1 MANYIKIDRDL
12 DDFLRSNRTTV
23 DTYTDYEP
31 EEFADIFDVS
41 FTVVRNSSYFSKY
54 DVKYDEYGDVTSES
68 YVKQIDDSDLEK
80 YKDMV
85 DTLTPQPIANIVSQ
99 NYENDGRQDNPSTDD
114 LLSKAYTLCAD
125 KDYGISP
132 SQMENLSR
140 ESDWQNMKSWYKGKD
155 IYVSYNDD
163 TISIDMLNTGSESP
177 KNSVKVVSD
186 GQLLDKL
193 AMTLY
198 ETPNSPHSA
207 EWMPDDFNTA
217 LGYANKVLIENN
229 IKQTP
234 THENKDIYAVQYG
247 RNNDKVFVYNMEHD
261 SKNLQKVRS
270 MTQSWQNAKVIP
282 LVENGVPTKQA
293 ALHVADSLDDSK
305 TYKSKLTYE
314 VTIAPKD
321 SINYLRADTLKEL
334 FPQSETEISS
344 KLLDDYNDKALID
357 KTRSHS
363 YALNLNSDDFKRF
376 NELVDVVGKDKV
388 GQIIVDRY
396 NQSGWSKTEDVMA
409 NLESEASI
417 QTALTTD
424 DFKDFTTNLE
434 L

>member
-85 DTLTPQPIANIVSQ
+85 DTLTPQTIANIVSQ

-132 SQMENLSR
+132 SRMENLSR
-140 ESDWQNMKSWYKGKD
+140 ESDWQNIESWYEGKD
-155 IYVSYNDD
+155 IYVSYNDNK
-163 TISIDMLNTGSESP
+163 ISIDMLNTGSESP
-177 KNSVKVVSD
+177 QNSVKVVSD
-186 GQLLDKL
+186 GQLLDKR

-198 ETPNSPHSA
+198 ETSTSPHSA
-207 EWMPDDFNTA
+207 EWVPDEFNTA

-229 IKQTP
+229 IKQTA

-261 SKNLQKVRS
+261 SRNLQKVRI
-270 MTQSWQNAKVIP
+270 MTQS
-282 LVENGVPTKQA
+282 
-293 ALHVADSLDDSK
+293 
-305 TYKSKLTYE
+305 
-314 VTIAPKD
+314 
-321 SINYLRADTLKEL
+321 
-334 FPQSETEISS
+334 
-344 KLLDDYNDKALID
+344 
-357 KTRSHS
+357 
-363 YALNLNSDDFKRF
+363 
-376 NELVDVVGKDKV
+376 
-388 GQIIVDRY
+388 
-396 NQSGWSKTEDVMA
+396 
-409 NLESEASI
+409 
-417 QTALTTD
+417 
-424 DFKDFTTNLE
+424 
-434 L
+434 